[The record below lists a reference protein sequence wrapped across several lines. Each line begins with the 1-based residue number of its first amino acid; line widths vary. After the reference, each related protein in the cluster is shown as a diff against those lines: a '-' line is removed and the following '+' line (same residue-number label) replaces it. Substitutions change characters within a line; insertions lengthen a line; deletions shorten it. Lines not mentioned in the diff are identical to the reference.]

1 MVSKSAK
8 FPVMQDLRLYRRLLK
23 YVMVYKL
30 YFFMGLAFVA
40 LFAATTPGVAM
51 FMKPLLDGSFV
62 DRNPKYIFW
71 TPIILIL
78 LFTVRGIA
86 GYMNGICTNWVM
98 GRVVYDIQSEMIGRL
113 VRLPTTFYDNNPAAQ
128 VISRVSS
135 DVNDLTQAASS
146 VLITIVRESL
156 TIIGLL
162 IWIFILDWALSLI
175 ILIATPLISLLVRF
189 IASRLRYLHRR
200 SMQMNANFLQRL
212 QEVTSNHRLV
222 KLNQMEE
229 HEHNRLRSVANQVR
243 RLKFKQA
250 IANEFTVPAAEFIT
264 TLVIAGTVYFSL
276 TRSLQDPLTVGG
288 FVSFMAALALISTA
302 MKRLLSVNEMLQRGL
317 AASERVFYL
326 LDQKPEVEIG
336 VHDLNEEDVEGRTEF
351 RNITFLY
358 PGTETRSLDDVTL
371 EIKPNETIALVG
383 ASGAGK
389 STLTSLI
396 PRMYEIQSGQVQID
410 GIDIRE
416 YKLSEI
422 RKIIAF
428 VSQDIYLFDD
438 TIAANIAYGDISNAT
453 QDKIREAARS
463 ANALEFIE
471 KLPQGFDTL
480 VGERG
485 VRLSGGQKQRIAVAR
500 AFIKNAR
507 ILIFDEAT
515 SSLDTKSEFEVRQA
529 LDALGAGRTVII
541 VAHRLSS
548 IENVDRIIVLNE
560 GRIAEIGSHQELMA
574 RQGHYYRLY
583 TIFDNNLDST
593 AVN

>member
-1 MVSKSAK
+1 
-8 FPVMQDLRLYRRLLK
+8 
-23 YVMVYKL
+23 
-30 YFFMGLAFVA
+30 
-40 LFAATTPGVAM
+40 
-51 FMKPLLDGSFV
+51 
-62 DRNPKYIFW
+62 
-71 TPIILIL
+71 
-78 LFTVRGIA
+78 
-86 GYMNGICTNWVM
+86 
-98 GRVVYDIQSEMIGRL
+98 
-113 VRLPTTFYDNNPAAQ
+113 
-128 VISRVSS
+128 
-135 DVNDLTQAASS
+135 
-146 VLITIVRESL
+146 
-156 TIIGLL
+156 
-162 IWIFILDWALSLI
+162 
-175 ILIATPLISLLVRF
+175 
-189 IASRLRYLHRR
+189 
-200 SMQMNANFLQRL
+200 MNAKFLQRL

-302 MKRLLSVNEMLQRGL
+302 MKRLLSINETLQRGL

-396 PRMYEIQSGQVQID
+396 PRMYEIQSGQVLID

-453 QDKIREAARS
+453 QEKIREAARS
-463 ANALEFIE
+463 AYALEFIE
-471 KLPQGFDTL
+471 KLPQGFETL

-583 TIFDNNLDST
+583 TIFDNNSDST
-593 AVN
+593 AVI

>member
-8 FPVMQDLRLYRRLLK
+8 FPVIQDLRLYRRLLK

-351 RNITFLY
+351 RNITFHY

-396 PRMYEIQSGQVQID
+396 PRMYEIQSGQVLID

-463 ANALEFIE
+463 AYALEFIE
-471 KLPQGFDTL
+471 KLPQGFETL

>member
-1 MVSKSAK
+1 
-8 FPVMQDLRLYRRLLK
+8 MQDLRLYRRLLK

-396 PRMYEIQSGQVQID
+396 PRMYEIQSGQVLID

-438 TIAANIAYGDISNAT
+438 TIAANIAYGDIFNAT
-453 QDKIREAARS
+453 QEKIREAARS
-463 ANALEFIE
+463 AYALEFIE
-471 KLPQGFDTL
+471 KLPQGFETL

-593 AVN
+593 AVI

>member
-8 FPVMQDLRLYRRLLK
+8 FPVLQDLRLYRRLLK

-30 YFFMGLAFVA
+30 YFFMGFAFVA

-86 GYMNGICTNWVM
+86 GYMNGVCTNWVM
-98 GRVVYDIQSEMIGRL
+98 GRVVYDIQTEMIERL
-113 VRLPTTFYDNNPAAQ
+113 VKLPTTFYDNNPAAQ

-135 DVNDLTQAASS
+135 DVNNLTEAASS
-146 VLITIVRESL
+146 VLITLVRESL

-302 MKRLLSVNEMLQRGL
+302 MKRLLSINEMLQRGL

-336 VHDLNEEDVEGRTEF
+336 VHDLNDENVEGRTEF

-396 PRMYEIQSGQVQID
+396 PRMYEIQSGQVLID

-438 TIAANIAYGDISNAT
+438 TIAANIAYGDIANAT
-453 QDKIREAARS
+453 QEKIREAARS
-463 ANALEFIE
+463 AYALEFIE

-560 GRIAEIGSHQELMA
+560 GRIVETGSHQELMA

-593 AVN
+593 AVI

>member
-1 MVSKSAK
+1 
-8 FPVMQDLRLYRRLLK
+8 
-23 YVMVYKL
+23 
-30 YFFMGLAFVA
+30 
-40 LFAATTPGVAM
+40 M

-86 GYMNGICTNWVM
+86 GYMNGVCTNWVT
-98 GRVVYDIQSEMIGRL
+98 GRVVYDIQSEMIERL
-113 VRLPTTFYDNNPAAQ
+113 VKLPTTFYDNNPAAQ

-135 DVNDLTQAASS
+135 DVNNLTEAASS
-146 VLITIVRESL
+146 VLITLVRESL

-229 HEHNRLRSVANQVR
+229 HEHNRLRNVANQVR

-302 MKRLLSVNEMLQRGL
+302 MKRLLSINETLQRGL

-371 EIKPNETIALVG
+371 EIKSNETIALVG

-396 PRMYEIQSGQVQID
+396 PRMYEIQSGQVLID

-453 QDKIREAARS
+453 QEKIREAARS
-463 ANALEFIE
+463 AYALEFIE
-471 KLPQGFDTL
+471 KLPQGFETL

-583 TIFDNNLDST
+583 TIFDNHSDST

>member
-1 MVSKSAK
+1 
-8 FPVMQDLRLYRRLLK
+8 
-23 YVMVYKL
+23 
-30 YFFMGLAFVA
+30 
-40 LFAATTPGVAM
+40 M

-78 LFTVRGIA
+78 LFAVRGIA
-86 GYMNGICTNWVM
+86 GYMNGVCTNWVM
-98 GRVVYDIQSEMIGRL
+98 GRVVYDIQTELIERL

-135 DVNDLTQAASS
+135 DVNNLTEAASS
-146 VLITIVRESL
+146 VLITLVRESL

-175 ILIATPLISLLVRF
+175 ILIATPLISLLVRI

-200 SMQMNANFLQRL
+200 SMQMNAKFLQRL

-302 MKRLLSVNEMLQRGL
+302 MKRLLSINETLQRGL

-396 PRMYEIQSGQVQID
+396 PRMYEIQSGQVLID

-453 QDKIREAARS
+453 QEKIREAARS
-463 ANALEFIE
+463 AYALEFIE
-471 KLPQGFDTL
+471 KLPQGFETL

-500 AFIKNAR
+500 AFVKNAR

-583 TIFDNNLDST
+583 TIFDNNSDST
-593 AVN
+593 AVI

>member
-8 FPVMQDLRLYRRLLK
+8 FPVLQDLRLYRRLLK

-30 YFFMGLAFVA
+30 YFFMGFAFVA

-78 LFTVRGIA
+78 LFAVRGIA
-86 GYMNGICTNWVM
+86 GYMNGVCTNWVM
-98 GRVVYDIQSEMIGRL
+98 GRVVYDIQTEMIERL
-113 VRLPTTFYDNNPAAQ
+113 VKLPTTFYDNNPAAQ

-135 DVNDLTQAASS
+135 DVNNLTEAASS
-146 VLITIVRESL
+146 VLITLVRESL

-302 MKRLLSVNEMLQRGL
+302 MKRLLSINEMLQRGL

-336 VHDLNEEDVEGRTEF
+336 VHDLNDENVEGRTEF

-396 PRMYEIQSGQVQID
+396 PRMYEIQSGQVLID

-438 TIAANIAYGDISNAT
+438 TIAANIAYGDIANAT
-453 QDKIREAARS
+453 QEKIREAARS
-463 ANALEFIE
+463 AYALEFIE

-560 GRIAEIGSHQELMA
+560 GRIVETGSHQELMA

-593 AVN
+593 AVI

>member
-8 FPVMQDLRLYRRLLK
+8 FPVLQDLRLYRRLLK

-30 YFFMGLAFVA
+30 YFFMGFAFVA

-78 LFTVRGIA
+78 LFAVRGIA
-86 GYMNGICTNWVM
+86 GYMNGVCTNWVM
-98 GRVVYDIQSEMIGRL
+98 GRVVYDIQTEMIERM
-113 VRLPTTFYDNNPAAQ
+113 VKLPTTFYDNNPAAQ

-135 DVNDLTQAASS
+135 DVNNLTEAASS
-146 VLITIVRESL
+146 VLITLVRESL

-222 KLNQMEE
+222 KLNQMEK
-229 HEHNRLRSVANQVR
+229 HEHDRLRSVANQVR

-302 MKRLLSVNEMLQRGL
+302 MKRLLSINEMLQRGL

-396 PRMYEIQSGQVQID
+396 PRMYEIQSG
-410 GIDIRE
+410 
-416 YKLSEI
+416 
-422 RKIIAF
+422 
-428 VSQDIYLFDD
+428 
-438 TIAANIAYGDISNAT
+438 
-453 QDKIREAARS
+453 
-463 ANALEFIE
+463 
-471 KLPQGFDTL
+471 
-480 VGERG
+480 
-485 VRLSGGQKQRIAVAR
+485 
-500 AFIKNAR
+500 
-507 ILIFDEAT
+507 
-515 SSLDTKSEFEVRQA
+515 
-529 LDALGAGRTVII
+529 
-541 VAHRLSS
+541 
-548 IENVDRIIVLNE
+548 
-560 GRIAEIGSHQELMA
+560 
-574 RQGHYYRLY
+574 
-583 TIFDNNLDST
+583 
-593 AVN
+593 

>member
-1 MVSKSAK
+1 
-8 FPVMQDLRLYRRLLK
+8 
-23 YVMVYKL
+23 
-30 YFFMGLAFVA
+30 
-40 LFAATTPGVAM
+40 M

-78 LFTVRGIA
+78 LFAVRGIA
-86 GYMNGICTNWVM
+86 GYMNGVCTNWVM
-98 GRVVYDIQSEMIGRL
+98 GRVVYDIQTELIERL

-135 DVNDLTQAASS
+135 DVNNLTEAASS
-146 VLITIVRESL
+146 VLITLVRESL

-175 ILIATPLISLLVRF
+175 ILIATPLISLLVRI

-200 SMQMNANFLQRL
+200 SMQMNAKFLQRL

-302 MKRLLSVNEMLQRGL
+302 MKRLLSINETLQRGL

-336 VHDLNEEDVEGRTEF
+336 VHDLNEENVEGRTEF

-396 PRMYEIQSGQVQID
+396 PRMYEIQSGQVLID

-453 QDKIREAARS
+453 QEKIREAARS
-463 ANALEFIE
+463 AYALEFIE
-471 KLPQGFDTL
+471 KLPQGFETL

-500 AFIKNAR
+500 AFVKNAR

-583 TIFDNNLDST
+583 TIFDNNSDST
-593 AVN
+593 AVI